1 MTGLVLTIAELQKEL
16 KIGRSKAYE
25 LIAREDFPSA
35 RLGRRIVIPVDALN
49 EWLKRGGTDAN
60 VS

>member
-1 MTGLVLTIAELQKEL
+1 MEKLVLSVTDLAETLG
-16 KIGRSKAYE
+16 IGRSKAYE